1 MNFSP
6 KSLHLL
12 PRGIYSNH
20 LPKAQGVIAWRFI
33 APKKKLSFQNH
44 LFREEK
50 MEQNSSFYPKHCY
63 LAVFTFARHK
73 AAILIFRLQGLPQVL
88 SSIVRIA
95 RWIEL
100 HFACWYTYFFFG
112 DRKKLQI
119 KLQRKDHSS
128 SASGLW
134 IFLLYLVKILSAP
147 RRFLRAAFPPNAR
160 CIVLLY
166 CLLLLQC
173 NTYIAISGV
182 SSVACEVI

>member
-12 PRGIYSNH
+12 LRGIYSNH

-33 APKKKLSFQNH
+33 AQKKKLSFQNH

-119 KLQRKDHSS
+119 KLQHKDHSS
-128 SASGLW
+128 SASGLC
-134 IFLLYLVKILSAP
+134 IYLFYLVKILSAP
-147 RRFLRAAFPPNAR
+147 QRFLRAAFPPNAH

-166 CLLLLQC
+166 CLLLQC

-182 SSVACEVI
+182 SSVACKVI